1 MNLFHLAVGALIG
14 AAWPLWSRIR
24 NTIFLPQVDLGYE
37 IHEALSYNHTTGH
50 FTFRNIRYAQAP
62 IGALRHAPPVAPA
75 GTNPEVQRGNESRIC
90 PQASQD
96 IPGTTEDCLF
106 LNVIVPRSV
115 FNRRG
120 KCKADV
126 TLHFV
131 MANDVP
137 GAIVDKESRFREG
150 LGENVFVSAN
160 YRLGRLAQLE
170 PSLAGELG
178 GDCADLGCLDRGLAV
193 EWVRKYIHL
202 FGGNGK
208 RVFTIETSW
217 S

>member
-1 MNLFHLAVGALIG
+1 MQSGRDAAFCVRPLYAV
-14 AAWPLWSRIR
+14 
-24 NTIFLPQVDLGYE
+24 
-37 IHEALSYNHTTGH
+37 
-50 FTFRNIRYAQAP
+50 
-62 IGALRHAPPVAPA
+62 
-75 GTNPEVQRGNESRIC
+75 C
-90 PQASQD
+90 PDS
-96 IPGTTEDCLF
+96 
-106 LNVIVPRSV
+106 
-115 FNRRG
+115 
-120 KCKADV
+120 ADACS
-126 TLHFV
+126 
-131 MANDVP
+131 MSNDVP

-150 LGENVFVSAN
+150 LGENVFVRAN